1 MNSIAISVGSI
12 TIYWSSLIIA
22 LGVLAGLVMGLSLCR
37 DDKCRASAVLC
48 FYPPAILFSVFF
60 SRLIH
65 WYSYMEQYASFVAAV
80 TDYSAGDYCVSGVVL
95 GVLLAGAVVRWAG
108 LVGRIGSLFDT
119 VLPGVVLS
127 VAILRLSES
136 FGNICRSKIS
146 VTAPLLQRLPFAVAS
161 TDSAGN
167 VSYKFATFFASFLLL
182 ALLSLVLVRLCVH
195 RRDVPMLRGMS
206 RTGNVARLGL
216 VLFAAIEIVLDST
229 RSDPVSIHFAF
240 LTMFNKYVGF
250 ISVTMFVCAVCI
262 LCVFLHYFKGVKRN
276 GTGRPAPLLAGYI
289 VSLVGVGASE
299 YLVQRFTG
307 MFMLYR
313 SIQTLSAALMV
324 LVVCRC
330 YALCCDEPWDGE

>member
-1 MNSIAISVGSI
+1 M
-12 TIYWSSLIIA
+12 
-22 LGVLAGLVMGLSLCR
+22 
-37 DDKCRASAVLC
+37 
-48 FYPPAILFSVFF
+48 
-60 SRLIH
+60 
-65 WYSYMEQYASFVAAV
+65 
-80 TDYSAGDYCVSGVVL
+80 
-95 GVLLAGAVVRWAG
+95 
-108 LVGRIGSLFDT
+108 
-119 VLPGVVLS
+119 
-127 VAILRLSES
+127 
-136 FGNICRSKIS
+136 
-146 VTAPLLQRLPFAVAS
+146 
-161 TDSAGN
+161 
-167 VSYKFATFFASFLLL
+167 SYKFATFFVSFLLL

-262 LCVFLHYFKGVKRN
+262 LCVFLRYFKAVKRN

-324 LVVCRC
+324 FVVCRC
-330 YALCCDEPWDGE
+330 YALCCDDPEY

>member
-1 MNSIAISVGSI
+1 MNAIAISVGSI
-12 TIYWSSLIIA
+12 TVYWSSLIIA

-80 TDYSAGDYCVSGVVL
+80 TDYSAGGYCVSGVVL

-167 VSYKFATFFASFLLL
+167 VSYKFATFFVSFLLL

-216 VLFAAIEIVLDST
+216 VLFATIEIVLDST
-229 RSDPVSIHFAF
+229 RSDPVLSASSACSC
-240 LTMFNKYVGF
+240 T
-250 ISVTMFVCAVCI
+250 ISRASS
-262 LCVFLHYFKGVKRN
+262 
-276 GTGRPAPLLAGYI
+276 GTGQAAPPRCSRDI
-289 VSLVGVGASE
+289 SFRSSAS
-299 YLVQRFTG
+299 VR
-307 MFMLYR
+307 R
-313 SIQTLSAALMV
+313 SIWYSASPACSCSTAASRRSPPRSWCLSSAAAMRSAAMNRGTANEHSV
-324 LVVCRC
+324 IYYV
-330 YALCCDEPWDGE
+330 Y

>member
-1 MNSIAISVGSI
+1 M
-12 TIYWSSLIIA
+12 
-22 LGVLAGLVMGLSLCR
+22 
-37 DDKCRASAVLC
+37 
-48 FYPPAILFSVFF
+48 
-60 SRLIH
+60 
-65 WYSYMEQYASFVAAV
+65 
-80 TDYSAGDYCVSGVVL
+80 
-95 GVLLAGAVVRWAG
+95 
-108 LVGRIGSLFDT
+108 T
-119 VLPGVVLS
+119 V
-127 VAILRLSES
+127 
-136 FGNICRSKIS
+136 
-146 VTAPLLQRLPFAVAS
+146 PLLQRLPFAAAS

-167 VSYKFATFFASFLLL
+167 VSYKFATFFVSFLLL
-182 ALLSLVLVRLCVH
+182 ALLSLVLVWLCVH
-195 RRDVPMLRGMS
+195 RRDIPMLRGMS

-262 LCVFLHYFKGVKRN
+262 LCVFLHYFKGVKRS

-289 VSLVGVGASE
+289 VSLIGVGASE

-324 LVVCRC
+324 FVVFRC
-330 YALCCDEPWDGE
+330 YALCCDEPWGGD

>member
-1 MNSIAISVGSI
+1 MNAIAISVGSI
-12 TIYWSSLIIA
+12 TVYWSSLIIA

-80 TDYSAGDYCVSGVVL
+80 TDYSAGGYCVSGVVL

-167 VSYKFATFFASFLLL
+167 VSYKFATFFVSFLLL

-195 RRDVPMLRGMS
+195 RRDVPMGLTYKAACMS
-206 RTGNVARLGL
+206 PKPAR
-216 VLFAAIEIVLDST
+216 
-229 RSDPVSIHFAF
+229 H
-240 LTMFNKYVGF
+240 
-250 ISVTMFVCAVCI
+250 VCWMTAPSPAV
-262 LCVFLHYFKGVKRN
+262 
-276 GTGRPAPLLAGYI
+276 
-289 VSLVGVGASE
+289 
-299 YLVQRFTG
+299 
-307 MFMLYR
+307 
-313 SIQTLSAALMV
+313 
-324 LVVCRC
+324 
-330 YALCCDEPWDGE
+330 

>member
-1 MNSIAISVGSI
+1 
-12 TIYWSSLIIA
+12 
-22 LGVLAGLVMGLSLCR
+22 
-37 DDKCRASAVLC
+37 
-48 FYPPAILFSVFF
+48 
-60 SRLIH
+60 
-65 WYSYMEQYASFVAAV
+65 
-80 TDYSAGDYCVSGVVL
+80 
-95 GVLLAGAVVRWAG
+95 
-108 LVGRIGSLFDT
+108 
-119 VLPGVVLS
+119 
-127 VAILRLSES
+127 
-136 FGNICRSKIS
+136 
-146 VTAPLLQRLPFAVAS
+146 
-161 TDSAGN
+161 
-167 VSYKFATFFASFLLL
+167 
-182 ALLSLVLVRLCVH
+182 
-195 RRDVPMLRGMS
+195 MLRGMS

-324 LVVCRC
+324 FIVFRC
-330 YALCCDEPWDGE
+330 YALCCDEPEY

>member
-1 MNSIAISVGSI
+1 MNAIAISVGSI
-12 TIYWSSLIIA
+12 TVYWSSLIIA

-65 WYSYMEQYASFVAAV
+65 WYSYMEQYTSFVAAV
-80 TDYSAGDYCVSGVVL
+80 TDYSAGGYCVSGVVL

-127 VAILRLSES
+127 VAVLRLSES

-146 VTAPLLQRLPFAVAS
+146 VT
-161 TDSAGN
+161 
-167 VSYKFATFFASFLLL
+167 YKFATFFVSFLLL
-182 ALLSLVLVRLCVH
+182 ELLSLVLVRLCVH

-262 LCVFLHYFKGVKRN
+262 LCVFLRYFKAVKRN

-289 VSLVGVGASE
+289 VSLVGIGASE

-324 LVVCRC
+324 FVVCRC

>member
-1 MNSIAISVGSI
+1 MNAIAISIGSF
-12 TIYWSSLIIA
+12 TVYWSSLIIA

-80 TDYSAGDYCVSGVVL
+80 TDYSAGGYCVSGVVL

-108 LVGRIGSLFDT
+108 LVGRVGSLFDT

-161 TDSAGN
+161 TDC
-167 VSYKFATFFASFLLL
+167 
-182 ALLSLVLVRLCVH
+182 RECV
-195 RRDVPMLRGMS
+195 V
-206 RTGNVARLGL
+206 
-216 VLFAAIEIVLDST
+216 
-229 RSDPVSIHFAF
+229 
-240 LTMFNKYVGF
+240 
-250 ISVTMFVCAVCI
+250 
-262 LCVFLHYFKGVKRN
+262 
-276 GTGRPAPLLAGYI
+276 
-289 VSLVGVGASE
+289 
-299 YLVQRFTG
+299 
-307 MFMLYR
+307 
-313 SIQTLSAALMV
+313 
-324 LVVCRC
+324 
-330 YALCCDEPWDGE
+330 

>member
-1 MNSIAISVGSI
+1 M
-12 TIYWSSLIIA
+12 
-22 LGVLAGLVMGLSLCR
+22 
-37 DDKCRASAVLC
+37 
-48 FYPPAILFSVFF
+48 
-60 SRLIH
+60 
-65 WYSYMEQYASFVAAV
+65 
-80 TDYSAGDYCVSGVVL
+80 L
-95 GVLLAGAVVRWAG
+95 GVLLAGAVGRWAG
-108 LVGRIGSLFDT
+108 FVGRIGSLFDT

-167 VSYKFATFFASFLLL
+167 VSYKFATFFVSFLLL

-262 LCVFLHYFKGVKRN
+262 LCVFLRYFKAVKRN

-324 LVVCRC
+324 FVVCRC
-330 YALCCDEPWDGE
+330 YALCCDDPEY